1 MDNATRIFVSI
12 YMILLAFGIINIL
25 SWGGYFKVNWFP
37 NTLNL
42 SSLDAGATIINTLAM
57 VVHKSKAIARS
68 TI

>member
-1 MDNATRIFVSI
+1 
-12 YMILLAFGIINIL
+12 MILLAFGIINIL